1 MKLVTH
7 PNIADADGIY
17 EKLIALH
24 EGRSEEDSMRVN
36 ARLILLLINH
46 IGDAKAVEE
55 AIAHAAGSEEEEKES
70 I

>member
-1 MKLVTH
+1 MNLVTS
-7 PNIADADGIY
+7 PNMTDIDGIY

-46 IGDAKAVEE
+46 IGDAKAVSE
-55 AIAHAAGSEEEEKES
+55 AIRSAGGD
-70 I
+70 

>member
-1 MKLVTH
+1 MKLATTSSMTD
-7 PNIADADGIY
+7 IDGIY
-17 EKLIALH
+17 EQLIALH

-46 IGDAKAVEE
+46 IGDGQAVSE
-55 AIAHAAGSEEEEKES
+55 AIAHAAGNE